1 MQVPD
6 WQSPLDVAFDRAD
19 RYLAGL
25 PDRAVRAQA
34 GVPELRATLGGPLP
48 DDGEDPRQVI
58 AELADR
64 ADAGLLPT
72 GSGRFFGWVFGG
84 ALPAALAADWLTSA
98 WDQNAFIAGSSPVA
112 AAVEAVAAGWLT
124 EVLGLPPA
132 CSVGFVTGTQ
142 MAHATALAAARGEL
156 LRRCGWDVERSGLA
170 GAPRIRVLA
179 GAERHSTLDRAV
191 RLVGLGTDSIVAV
204 EADGQGRMS
213 PDGLRAALLDGSGPT
228 LVCAQLG
235 NVNTGA
241 VDPIGEICEIAADAG
256 AWVHVDGAFGMW
268 AAASPTLRP
277 LVFELDQADSWA
289 TDAHKWLNV
298 PYDSGLVFC
307 AHPEAHRAAMSMQ
320 ASYLGQ
326 GAADER
332 DPLDYNPE
340 ASRRARGLPVY
351 AALRSLGRTGLAEL
365 IERSC
370 ALARR
375 FAAALAEDPRVEVL
389 NEVVLNQVLVRFL
402 GPDGD
407 HDANTRQVVAA
418 VQRDGTCWMTGT
430 TWHGMSAMRI
440 SVSNWSTDE
449 ADVDRSVE
457 AVLGCLAGVGS

>member
-6 WQSPLDVAFDRAD
+6 WQSPLGVAFDRAG

-34 GVPELRATLGGPLP
+34 GMPELRVALGGPLP
-48 DDGEDPRQVI
+48 EEGEDPRQVI

-98 WDQNAFIAGSSPVA
+98 WDQNAFIAGSSPAA

-124 EVLGLPPA
+124 DLLGLPPDS
-132 CSVGFVTGTQ
+132 SVGFVTGTQ

-156 LRRCGWDVERSGLA
+156 LRRRGWDVERSGLA
-170 GAPRIRVLA
+170 GAPPIRVLA
-179 GAERHSTLDRAV
+179 GAERHGTVDRAV

-204 EADGQGRMS
+204 EADEQGRMR
-213 PDGLRAALLDGSGPT
+213 PMALRTALRDGSGPT

-241 VDPIGEICEIAADAG
+241 LDPIGEICEIAADAG

-268 AAASPTLRP
+268 AAASPALRR
-277 LVFELDQADSWA
+277 LVAGVDRADSWA

-298 PYDSGLVFC
+298 PYDSGLV
-307 AHPEAHRAAMSMQ
+307 
-320 ASYLGQ
+320 LV
-326 GAADER
+326 R
-332 DPLDYNPE
+332 DPATLHGAMAVSAAYLLEPGLRDPMDYAPE
-340 ASRRARGLPVY
+340 MSRRARGVEIW
-351 AALRSLGRTGLAEL
+351 AALRALGRSGLADL
-365 IERSC
+365 VERC
-370 ALARR
+370 CRHATR
-375 FAAALAEDPRVEVL
+375 FADGLAAAGHRIL
-389 NEVVLNQVLVRFL
+389 NEVVLNQVLVSF
-402 GPDGD
+402 GD
-407 HDANTRQVVAA
+407 AA
-418 VQRDGTCWMTGT
+418 RTGRVIAAIQEEGTCWCGGT
-430 TWHGMSAMRI
+430 VWKGQAAMRI
-440 SVSNWSTDE
+440 SVSSWATTE
-449 ADVDRSVE
+449 KDVERS
-457 AVLGCLAGVGS
+457 LASMLSIAERIR

>member
-6 WQSPLDVAFDRAD
+6 WQSPLDVAFDRAG

-213 PDGLRAALLDGSGPT
+213 PDALRAALRDGSGPT

-241 VDPIGEICEIAADAG
+241 VDPIGVICEIAADAG

-407 HDANTRQVVAA
+407 HDANTRQVVAG